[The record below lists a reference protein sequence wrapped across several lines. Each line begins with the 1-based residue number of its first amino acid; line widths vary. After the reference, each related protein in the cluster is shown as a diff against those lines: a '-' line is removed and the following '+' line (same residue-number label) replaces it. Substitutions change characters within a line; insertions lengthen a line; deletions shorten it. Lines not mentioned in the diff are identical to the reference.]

1 MKTSTLA
8 RNGVSAEMVALIAR
22 LVDLVPWPARRQA
35 MGDVT
40 RSFLDGKPRVAEDV
54 FGWNRGTVELGL
66 NEARTGIVCVNELS
80 TRRKPKTEEK
90 DPELM
95 RSIRAMMEPF
105 SETESRLRT
114 TLLYTDMTAEAV
126 YDALIQE
133 GRSAD
138 SLPTVRTL
146 SNILNRC
153 GYRLRT
159 VAKTKVQKNAGNRRN
174 L

>member
-8 RNGVSAEMVALIAR
+8 RKGVSQEMVALISR

-40 RSFLDGKPRVAEDV
+40 RSFLDGRPRVAEDV
-54 FGWNRGTVELGL
+54 FGWSRRTVELGL
-66 NEARTGIVCVNELS
+66 NEVRTGIVCENDLS
-80 TRRKPKTEEK
+80 TRHKPRTEEK
-90 DPELM
+90 DPDLLT
-95 RSIRAMMEPF
+95 SIRAIMEPS
-105 SETESRLRT
+105 SEAESRLRT

-126 YDALIQE
+126 YDALIQG

-138 SLPTVRTL
+138 SLPTVRTV

-159 VAKTKVQKNAGNRRN
+159 VAKTKVQKNGRNRRN